1 VALTFAAALQL
12 PAQERTIDD
21 FFREFTDA
29 WIRGNPNQAIATRYF
44 SGSEQD
50 QLERQLTPDTPA
62 WRQERYR
69 LVRQGLIELATFDRA
84 RMSETARVSADLLKW
99 QLESLAA
106 GEAFDDYYFP
116 FEQFGGVNVGL
127 PNILTVG
134 HPLVTEKDAA
144 NYIARLGQIAARMDE
159 ALAHARRLAAQRM
172 IPPRFIIQRT
182 VEQMRQFVATPPNQ
196 NPFVTAFA
204 ERLAAITDVS
214 SSARE
219 ALTAEATRI
228 VGAQVYPA
236 WQSAIAFLEPLAAQ
250 STDDAGL
257 WRFTGGADAYAQ
269 ALKRFTTT
277 TLTADDIHQLGLRE
291 VERIE
296 KEMDAILRRLGR
308 ADGSVKDR
316 IAKLKTDLNYA
327 NTEESRTVIM
337 ADIEK
342 MMRDAEARA
351 ALQFDRRPRAP
362 VVARAYPRF
371 REASA
376 AAGYTSPSPDG
387 SRPGTFQIPL
397 RPERMT
403 RFGLRTL
410 VYHETVP
417 GHHFQIA
424 LEMENEAQP
433 RFRRIRAF
441 GGISALSEGWGLYAE
456 RLAAESGWYDGDPE
470 GLLGQLDAE
479 LFRARRLVVD
489 TGLHAKRWTRQQ
501 AIDYGIEASEVERYV
516 VNPGQACAYMVGELK
531 ILELREKAQRALGD
545 RFAVK
550 EFHAA
555 VLAAG
560 TVPLDLLERE
570 VDAYIRT
577 AR

>member
-1 VALTFAAALQL
+1 
-12 PAQERTIDD
+12 
-21 FFREFTDA
+21 
-29 WIRGNPNQAIATRYF
+29 
-44 SGSEQD
+44 
-50 QLERQLTPDTPA
+50 
-62 WRQERYR
+62 
-69 LVRQGLIELATFDRA
+69 
-84 RMSETARVSADLLKW
+84 
-99 QLESLAA
+99 
-106 GEAFDDYYFP
+106 
-116 FEQFGGVNVGL
+116 
-127 PNILTVG
+127 
-134 HPLVTEKDAA
+134 
-144 NYIARLGQIAARMDE
+144 
-159 ALAHARRLAAQRM
+159 M

-196 NPFVTAFA
+196 NPFATAFA

-214 SSARE
+214 SSVRE

-342 MMRDAEARA
+342 MMRAAEARA